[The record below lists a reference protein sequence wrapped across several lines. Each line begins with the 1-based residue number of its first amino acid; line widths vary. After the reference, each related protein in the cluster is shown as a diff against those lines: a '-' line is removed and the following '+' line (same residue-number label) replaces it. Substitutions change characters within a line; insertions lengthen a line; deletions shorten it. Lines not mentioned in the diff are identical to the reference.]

1 MGTDASPPR
10 SKPRIIAAYKHGWP
24 RHAVNAMIVR
34 KVRSGFYRVRAQGLE
49 RLREAID
56 AEPGGT
62 LFLANHSCWWDLFL
76 VHYLNETIPVD
87 GYGMMEHFNMLRFGF
102 FRRIGAFSVDRSD
115 PASVRASLDYAA
127 GLLKGPR
134 AGVWI
139 FPQGRM
145 IGNDVRPLG
154 FRPGLRALVRRAG
167 RVRVVAAAFRFE
179 FWQDERPEAFCRFGE
194 PRWVDKVEVGSVV
207 ETWERRLTD
216 ELDALKLDVTAQDGG
231 RFTIIGQGPGSISDR
246 YAKFRA
252 RFRGQPPGAPV

>member
-1 MGTDASPPR
+1 MATDPPR
-10 SKPRIIAAYKHGWP
+10 MIAAYKHGWP
-24 RHAVNAMIVR
+24 RWAVHNLIMHKMR
-34 KVRSGFYRVRAQGLE
+34 TGLFRVRVQGLE

-76 VHYLNETIPVD
+76 VHALNETIPVD

-102 FRRIGAFSVDRSD
+102 FRRIGAFSVDRTD

-134 AGVWI
+134 SGVWI

-154 FRPGLRALVRRAG
+154 FQPGLRALVRRAG

-179 FWQDERPEAFCRFGE
+179 FWQDERPEAFVRFGE
-194 PRWVDKVEVGSVV
+194 PRWVDRDELSTLVA
-207 ETWERRLTD
+207 TWEHRLTA
-216 ELDALKLDVTAQDGG
+216 ELEALKTDVTSQDES
-231 RFTIIGQGPGSISDR
+231 RFTTLLQGSGSISDR
-246 YAKFRA
+246 YARVRA
-252 RFRGQPPGAPV
+252 RVFGKTPGVPDS